1 MKKLFFAAFTAV
13 LFWGACTQ
21 KKGLSGSEFTNPN
34 ILVAGADSI
43 WDDFVH
49 QEDSVI
55 EQERANAIADFERQ
69 TQRQM
74 TADETAQM
82 ERQIQDAIKAN
93 YDEAR
98 YKIDSLKSHV
108 VYSATVHFLDD
119 QHMTLQMK
127 TQAPGDVNTTEQ
139 YEGTYTQEGSRII
152 FKYESHEE
160 VYTLS
165 DDGTQLSGR
174 FGASSYTS
182 ILTRKK

>member
-1 MKKLFFAAFTAV
+1 MPSRPTTTK
-13 LFWGACTQ
+13 
-21 KKGLSGSEFTNPN
+21 P
-34 ILVAGADSI
+34 
-43 WDDFVH
+43 
-49 QEDSVI
+49 
-55 EQERANAIADFERQ
+55 AI
-69 TQRQM
+69 
-74 TADETAQM
+74 
-82 ERQIQDAIKAN
+82 
-93 YDEAR
+93 
-98 YKIDSLKSHV
+98 S
-108 VYSATVHFLDD
+108 FLDD

>member
-1 MKKLFFAAFTAV
+1 M
-13 LFWGACTQ
+13 GACTQ

-82 ERQIQDAIKAN
+82 DDVRNVGER
-93 YDEAR
+93 
-98 YKIDSLKSHV
+98 
-108 VYSATVHFLDD
+108 LDI
-119 QHMTLQMK
+119 TS
-127 TQAPGDVNTTEQ
+127 
-139 YEGTYTQEGSRII
+139 SR
-152 FKYESHEE
+152 
-160 VYTLS
+160 
-165 DDGTQLSGR
+165 
-174 FGASSYTS
+174 
-182 ILTRKK
+182 